1 MISCNYSI
9 GKPQME
15 YLKGERYNVLAM
27 YMYINTKYCLSWI
40 MDLRET
46 VQAVSMSVSIYPSL
60 PVGSEAV
67 GEDIN
72 FILFPLRR
80 G

>member
-40 MDLRET
+40 ISGKLYG
-46 VQAVSMSVSIYPSL
+46 QSL
-60 PVGSEAV
+60 CLSL
-67 GEDIN
+67 
-72 FILFPLRR
+72 FIHLCLLVLKQ
-80 G
+80 